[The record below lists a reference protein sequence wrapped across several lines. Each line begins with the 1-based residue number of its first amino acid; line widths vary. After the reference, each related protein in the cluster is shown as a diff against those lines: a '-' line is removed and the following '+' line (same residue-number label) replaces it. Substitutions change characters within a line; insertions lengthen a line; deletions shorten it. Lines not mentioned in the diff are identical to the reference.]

1 MEIGWYTMTEIAWYR
16 LAEIRHRAN
25 IDGKFIFFGSEKPV
39 YVINE
44 NGSGWSMENPD
55 EVITTTSGANF
66 FGRNPA
72 SANNL

>member
-1 MEIGWYTMTEIAWYR
+1 MTEIAWYR